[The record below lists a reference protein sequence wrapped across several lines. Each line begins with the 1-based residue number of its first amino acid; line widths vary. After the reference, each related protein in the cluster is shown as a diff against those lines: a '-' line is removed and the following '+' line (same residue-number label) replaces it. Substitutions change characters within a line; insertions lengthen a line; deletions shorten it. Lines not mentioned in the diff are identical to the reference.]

1 MTNSVDPD
9 HSPVVQL
16 YTILALLS
24 TIGFGCNVTT
34 VYSSVL
40 TRLRFCAI
48 VAQNFE
54 YDAAKTVPTGH
65 LAHIDF
71 GLSQDFESVGIPV
84 VVTAILIGVLDF

>member
-1 MTNSVDPD
+1 MIKTKLPSEREMPAYNMFVRR
-9 HSPVVQL
+9 QL
-16 YTILALLS
+16 EYAAAV
-24 TIGFGCNVTT
+24 C
-34 VYSSVL
+34 SVL
-40 TRLRFCAI
+40 PRLRFCAI

-54 YDAAKTVPTGH
+54 CDAAKTVLTGH